1 MTLNVPCNIMKLP
14 LVIVYSFSH
23 AHTGRI
29 LKQEQHINN
38 TRTDRV
44 TYNFL
49 LKSTHKSC
57 RQISDNQHLQ
67 LYFIC
72 FEMLTLS
79 NDSQSGLLGLSC
91 ISTTTVT
98 DDRFYSDL
106 IVGNAQFLRFSF
118 LAVICTLD
126 RHQLQGNF
134 QSLLFNFVVLHSYIL
149 RRLYICNTHN
159 SNKMAPNEVQPYGAA
174 FFSLCS
180 LSQILA
186 IFTSHTTHCAS
197 SLTQPCPSPCSLL
210 SSLL

>member
-118 LAVICTLD
+118 LAVTYTLD

-134 QSLLFNFVVLHSYIL
+134 QRLLFNFVVLHSYIL

-159 SNKMAPNEVQPYGAA
+159 SNKMALQ
-174 FFSLCS
+174 
-180 LSQILA
+180 
-186 IFTSHTTHCAS
+186 
-197 SLTQPCPSPCSLL
+197 
-210 SSLL
+210 SSLLFPLLSIPDSGHFHQSYDPLCQFTDSALSQSLFTSVLAAVIENK